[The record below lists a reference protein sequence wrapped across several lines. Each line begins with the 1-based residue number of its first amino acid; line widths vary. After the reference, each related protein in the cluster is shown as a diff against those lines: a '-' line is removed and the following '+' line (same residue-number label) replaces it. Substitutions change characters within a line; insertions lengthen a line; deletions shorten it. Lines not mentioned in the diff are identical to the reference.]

1 MTWMLQASGFSAIR
15 ITMRPDD
22 VSNPSSPSP
31 SNSDSD
37 SSGSSSS
44 LPEALVH
51 GREKRATAGNKLRAL
66 LDAEFQE
73 EEIFKEDEDDEEF
86 ERQKSDQ
93 GEEFLSESESS
104 GDEGQ
109 DEEEGERALLAEQ
122 KSDAKRTREK
132 KRKANETFVKPIA
145 KRRTPVRKENVG
157 ILASKPAST
166 TSSTSQQRRISS
178 NQALQAARR
187 SSRALT
193 VQTTNETHSRIVSAA
208 ARRATMPAIPRRE
221 QTPPLTQ
228 EERLAQAILTEEENK
243 MSLKRIV
250 EAEEE
255 RSKKRREKLEA
266 LRRRRFDE
274 PILRFISRRES
285 LIEEIPTGEEDNID
299 VGDTENEETDV
310 TGIKQEALETAANK
324 PAPDDNRTLGE
335 RPLAEKPTEEL
346 NADKMDI
353 DGHSADKPLDQD
365 TTRDDTQSQNA
376 PSPSI
381 QSDQDAGSAAS
392 PLEREE
398 MDADKEELSQN
409 PRIDANESNSR
420 DVNESPNEGAS
431 VPKESGHGESRDK
444 EGGDAETPIPEPDVH
459 SPKSE
464 HEMKEATQGD
474 ISPTTDHTT
483 SSPAK
488 LANCTTATII
498 SASTSASLPKPLLDR
513 ILSPP
518 ATPLAYEE
526 AHFTANTLSMIPL
539 PGQPLKPTREAF
551 FPTVPLVA
559 PPKPK
564 PSARCPITGLPARY
578 KDPYSGVGYY
588 DIHAFKILREVGRP
602 GGRYVWCSEGGWF
615 VGETGWGG
623 RGAKG
628 VPEGWNG

>member
-1 MTWMLQASGFSAIR
+1 MSVDEA
-15 ITMRPDD
+15 
-22 VSNPSSPSP
+22 SNPSTPSP
-31 SNSDSD
+31 SDSDSD
-37 SSGSSSS
+37 SSHSSSS

-86 ERQKSDQ
+86 EHQKSDQ
-93 GEEFLSESESS
+93 GEEYLSSSESS

-109 DEEEGERALLAEQ
+109 DDEEGERALLAEQ
-122 KSDAKRTREK
+122 KSEANRTREK

-145 KRRTPVRKENVG
+145 KRRIPVPKENVG
-157 ILASKPAST
+157 ILTSKLAST
-166 TSSTSQQRRISS
+166 SSSTSQPRRISFD
-178 NQALQAARR
+178 QALLAARR

-193 VQTTNETHSRIVSAA
+193 MQTTNETHSRIVSAA
-208 ARRATMPAIPRRE
+208 ARRATMPVIPRRE

-255 RSKKRREKLEA
+255 RAKKRREKLEA

-274 PILRFISRRES
+274 PVLRFLSRRGS
-285 LIEEIPTGEEDNID
+285 LIEEIPSDEEDNVHID
-299 VGDTENEETDV
+299 NIENVETNG
-310 TGIKQEALETAANK
+310 TGIKQEALETAASE

-335 RPLAEKPTEEL
+335 GPLVEKPAEEL
-346 NADKMDI
+346 DADKMDI
-353 DGHSADKPLDQD
+353 YGTSAEKHLDQD
-365 TTRDDTQSQNA
+365 TTRHDTQSQNA
-376 PSPSI
+376 NSLITRP
-381 QSDQDAGSAAS
+381 DKNVGGAAS
-392 PLEREE
+392 PLERKEIDVDE
-398 MDADKEELSQN
+398 EELSQN
-409 PRIDANESNSR
+409 RRIDATES
-420 DVNESPNEGAS
+420 DGEGVNESHSEGIS
-431 VPKESGHGESRDK
+431 TPKEPLYGESKD
-444 EGGDAETPIPEPDVH
+444 EEGDAATPVPESDVL

-464 HEMKEATQGD
+464 HEMKEVTQGD
-474 ISPTTDHTT
+474 ISPTTIHTT
-483 SSPAK
+483 YGPAE
-488 LANCTTATII
+488 LANGTTATLISVSP
-498 SASTSASLPKPLLDR
+498 SASPSNTFLDR
-513 ILSPP
+513 IPSPP
-518 ATPLAYEE
+518 ATPPAYEE

-539 PGQPLKPTREAF
+539 PGQSFKSTREAF
-551 FPTVPLVA
+551 FPTVPLVP